1 VQSFLTLGRRCGGQ
15 SINLQLAEQK
25 INLRKG
31 RHKTT
36 PACKAS
42 QPAKANTLDRK
53 KTSRYRKSVEGWKKF
68 QLNKKKET
76 ATREEKVKM
85 RENLK
90 GVEWKLKTRYKR
102 AR

>member
-1 VQSFLTLGRRCGGQ
+1 VQSFLTSGRRCGGR

-42 QPAKANTLDRK
+42 QRIRLDRK
-53 KTSRYRKSVEGWKKF
+53 KTSRDRKSVG
-68 QLNKKKET
+68 
-76 ATREEKVKM
+76 RVEKIQI
-85 RENLK
+85 E
-90 GVEWKLKTRYKR
+90 
-102 AR
+102 